1 VDQSILLVT
10 PFGVTQLKDVSTVTT
25 SANAVILPSSN
36 YNGTASPHHAYW
48 IWKPPASSNTN
59 WVYVGAG
66 STLNPGEG
74 FTMKG
79 TQYNNRCRRSK

>member
-36 YNGTASPHHAYW
+36 YNGTVSPLAIAPYW

-66 STLNPGEG
+66 STLNPGEVL
-74 FTMKG
+74 
-79 TQYNNRCRRSK
+79 Q